1 MNDTEVN
8 RFEASLR
15 TLPPAPPPPDF
26 ERRLVAARP
35 LAHPRARQQ
44 QQNEEGLS
52 WRQILRW
59 LVPATALI
67 LAAGLLWLN
76 HARRPGHSP
85 LSIPAANGARLNAD
99 EVRIDHELVSA
110 FDAIARLPEG
120 EPVRFRYRE
129 WMDDVILRDSARG
142 VVIHQRT
149 PRVEVVPVRF
159 ETY

>member
-1 MNDTEVN
+1 MNDTELN
-8 RFEASLR
+8 QFEASLR
-15 TLPPAPPPPDF
+15 TTRPALPPPDF

-35 LAHPRARQQ
+35 LAQPRPRQQ
-44 QQNEEGLS
+44 PQDDAGFS

-67 LAAGLLWLN
+67 LAAGVLWLTDV
-76 HARRPGHSP
+76 RRPDSSP
-85 LSIPAANGARLNAD
+85 LSIPAATAARLSAD

-129 WMDDVILRDSARG
+129 WMDDVILRDSTRG

-149 PRVEVVPVRF
+149 PRVEVVPLRF